1 MMIFKPSN
9 TKFYH
14 LLVDLPETD
23 FNGMEELLISYIKS
37 KISITDE
44 ELATILSCFRPMKVK
59 KNELL
64 LTDGQ
69 SSQRT
74 FFVVKGCVRIFF
86 INDEGQDSTRYFAF
100 ENQFATALVSFIT
113 SEPSEEFIQAVE
125 DSEVYYIT
133 HKNFYHLLEIVP
145 QWEKF
150 YRIYL
155 EIAYVTNT
163 KRLMSFL
170 IQDALEKY
178 RQLLDE
184 NPIIVRRLSNK
195 MVASYLNISQ
205 ETLSRLKSKL

>member
-1 MMIFKPSN
+1 
-9 TKFYH
+9 
-14 LLVDLPETD
+14 
-23 FNGMEELLISYIKS
+23 MEELLIAYITN
-37 KISITDE
+37 KISVTEE
-44 ELATILSCFRPMKVK
+44 ELAVILSYFKPIKLK
-59 KNELL
+59 KNELI
-64 LTDGQ
+64 LTQGQ

-74 FFVVKGCVRIFF
+74 FFVTSGCLRIFF
-86 INDEGQDSTRYFAF
+86 INEDGQDSTRYFAF

-113 SEPSEEFIQAVE
+113 AEPSEEFIQAVE

-133 HKNFYHLLEIVP
+133 HKDFYHLLDIVP